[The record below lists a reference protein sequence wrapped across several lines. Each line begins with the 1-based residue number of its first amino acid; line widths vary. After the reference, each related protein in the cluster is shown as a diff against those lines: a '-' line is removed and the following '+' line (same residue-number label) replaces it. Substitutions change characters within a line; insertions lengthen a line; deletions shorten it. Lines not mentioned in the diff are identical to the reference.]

1 MSDTPAF
8 SPSAATATLIGEK
21 LPPGPATPRVL
32 SIAGTD
38 PSGGAGIQAD
48 MKAIEAAG
56 GYSMTVVTALVA
68 QNTLGVRGIHTP
80 PALFLREQLDS
91 VSEDVTVDAVKI
103 GMLGDVSAIDTVRA
117 WLHENRPPVVVLDPV
132 MVSTSGHRLLAK
144 DAEARIREFCRDVDL
159 LTPNLKE
166 LAVLTGHREAGSFEE
181 AVGQALPFAREFDV
195 TVIVKGGH
203 LEGPV
208 ADNAV
213 VTATGTVH
221 RVHVPRVE
229 TPHTHG
235 TGCSLSS
242 ALATRLGRGESVEAA
257 LEWSSRWL
265 HEAIGAA
272 ASLNVG
278 LGNGP
283 VHHAHRSRRLADA
296 ASTVPWP
303 QVSPGY
309 VPTVAP
315 PAPRLP
321 AAGPHTEA
329 LWNDTGELW
338 AEIMALPF
346 IRGLADGSLR
356 EQDFSFYLAQDAAYL
371 QRYAR
376 ALSHL
381 AATAPDLPGQIAWT
395 RAALGCSVSEKALHD
410 SWLAERGVTGTD
422 SDAGTA
428 LSHVTAAYTD
438 FLVATA
444 HLEPYVVGVA
454 AVLPCAWLYAEIG
467 LAVAEHNG
475 PDHPYRA
482 WLDMYGGE
490 KFLAEAAAVIRLAE
504 EALAGANDEER
515 ARARRA
521 YLTACAH
528 EREFFDQ
535 ADRAW

>member
-8 SPSAATATLIGEK
+8 SPSAHTAAVLGT
-21 LPPGPATPRVL
+21 PGRATPRVL

-38 PSGGAGIQAD
+38 PTGGAGVQAD
-48 MKAIEAAG
+48 VKAIEAAG
-56 GYSMTVVTALVA
+56 GYGMTVVTALVA

-80 PALFLREQLDS
+80 PAQFLREQLDS

-103 GMLGDVSAIDTVRA
+103 GMLGDVAAINTVRA
-117 WLHENRPPVVVLDPV
+117 WLADNRPPVVVLDPV
-132 MVSTSGHRLLAK
+132 MVSTSGHRLLQA
-144 DAEARIREFCRDVDL
+144 DAEAEIREFCRDVAL
-159 LTPNLKE
+159 ITPNLKE
-166 LAVLTGHREAGSFEE
+166 LGVLTGQPEAASFEE
-181 AVGQALPFAREFDV
+181 AIGQALPFAREVDA

-203 LEGPV
+203 LRGPL

-213 VTATGTVH
+213 VTPGGEVH
-221 RVHVPRVE
+221 RVHVPRVD

-242 ALATRLGRGESVEAA
+242 ALATRLGHGEDTATA

-265 HEAIGAA
+265 HEAIVAA
-272 ASLNVG
+272 GSLHVG

-283 VHHAHRSRRLADA
+283 VHHARRARRLADA

-303 QVSPGY
+303 EMTSGY
-309 VPTVAP
+309 VSAIAP
-315 PAPRLP
+315 PAPRLQP
-321 AAGPHTEA
+321 AGPHTAA
-329 LWNDTGELW
+329 LWKDTGDLW
-338 AEIMALPF
+338 AEIMDLPF

-356 EQDFSFYLAQDAAYL
+356 EEDFAFYLAQDAEYL
-371 QRYAR
+371 HRYSR

-381 AATAPDLPGQIAWT
+381 ATTAPDLPGQIAWN
-395 RAALGCSVSEKALHD
+395 RASLGCSVSEKALHD
-410 SWLAERGVTGTD
+410 TWLSERNITE
-422 SDAGTA
+422 TA
-428 LSHVTAAYTD
+428 LSRVTAAYTD

-444 HLEPYVVGVA
+444 HVEPYAVGAA

-467 LAVAEHNG
+467 LAIAEHNG
-475 PDHPYRA
+475 PEHPYRE
-482 WLDMYGGE
+482 WLAMYGGE
-490 KFLAEAAAVIRLAE
+490 GFLAEASSFIRLTE
-504 EALAGANDEER
+504 EALAQASDEER